1 MIKPPPL
8 VARLHERETRSKR
21 VVLVAKVADA
31 IPPGAWVALFDVR
44 GEIFLRVVLE
54 DDPEI
59 LTVKEFIERTQT
71 K

>member
-1 MIKPPPL
+1 MSQPPPL

-44 GEIFLRVVLE
+44 GELFLGVVL
-54 DDPEI
+54 DDAPEI
-59 LTVKEFIERTQT
+59 LSAKEVTQRIRL
-71 K
+71 